1 MAVKV
6 GSARLD
12 ERGKISGGAAG
23 DQTGNEVS
31 TQDWYLHKKG
41 WVVLRAKDPKK
52 RKKIAE
58 AMKAA
63 CANKNIGYDQSNR
76 YGLYNAVKNKGF
88 DPAKCTVKTE
98 TDCSAT
104 VRVCVRYA
112 GIKVEDFNT
121 TIEVATLMKT
131 GEFDKLTDPKYTTQ
145 SAYLLAGDILVTK
158 TSGHTVV
165 ALNDGAKAN
174 PKNKIAK
181 PILKPGDIDP
191 QVGILQRNLNKALN
205 LENDKIL
212 KDDEIFGQ
220 KTAKALVKFKKKNNY
235 TKNGAT
241 YDYKCETLM
250 KKCIG

>member
-1 MAVKV
+1 MAVKI
-6 GSARLD
+6 GSARID
-12 ERGKISGGAAG
+12 EHGHITGGAAG

-52 RKKIAE
+52 RKKIAY

-63 CANKNIGYDQSNR
+63 CNNKNVGYDQGNR

-88 DPAKCTVKTE
+88 DPAECTVMTE
-98 TDCSAT
+98 TDCSET
-104 VRVCVRYA
+104 VRVCAKYA
-112 GIKVEDFNT
+112 GINAGDFNT
-121 TIEVATLMKT
+121 STEVDTLMKT

-145 SAYLLAGDILVTK
+145 SAYLLTGDILVTK

-165 ALNDGAKAN
+165 VLTDGDKAA
-174 PKNKIAK
+174 PTNKIAK
-181 PILKPGDIDP
+181 PVLKPGDKDP
-191 QVGILQRNLNKALN
+191 QVAILQRNLNKVLKIN
-205 LENDKIL
+205 LA
-212 KDDEIFGQ
+212 DDGIFGQ
-220 KTAKALVKFKKKNNY
+220 KTSNALVKFKKQNNY

-250 KKCIG
+250 KQYIK